1 MQSPQQCHQAEGC
14 VAHPYPQVG
23 SYSCGV
29 GGLKPQSHCSLLL
42 KMSLF
47 QGLSLLEAT
56 QRAAQHKGMMEL
68 AGMTG
73 RENPGK
79 LLEGFTLQGQ
89 CQGQLGWG
97 TVTKKA
103 GRDGAV

>member
-1 MQSPQQCHQAEGC
+1 MCCTPLPTARILQLWD
-14 VAHPYPQVG
+14 
-23 SYSCGV
+23 V

-42 KMSLF
+42 KMSFF

-73 RENPGK
+73 K

-89 CQGQLGWG
+89 CWGQLGWG
-97 TVTKKA
+97 KVTKKA
-103 GRDGAV
+103 GRDGAVCHG